1 MNALGYEGTAALPAE
16 VQAVNDDRDRRI
28 LIAARELALRHGLRG
43 ITRQAVAELAGM
55 SVGSVSNYGR
65 ARIINGGHAKGRA
78 VMDTIRDA
86 LVDQAVAGG
95 DLVLLRMGLA
105 DQHPV
110 ALAAPEQLRVAALTA

>member
-1 MNALGYEGTAALPAE
+1 MSGQLPAE
-16 VQAVNDDRDRRI
+16 VQAVNDERDRRI
-28 LIAARELALRHGLRG
+28 LTAARDLAVRVGLRG
-43 ITRQAVAELAGM
+43 ITRQAVADLAGM

-65 ARIINGGHAKGRA
+65 TRITNGGHAKGRA

-86 LVDQAVAGG
+86 LVARAVTDG

-105 DQHPV
+105 DQHPG